1 MEEPQ
6 NVPNGIKGCSRIVLQ
21 GFGNVGLHSMR
32 YLHRYGA
39 KCIGVGE
46 MDGSIW
52 NPNGIDPK
60 ELEDY
65 KLVSG
70 PQCNRVGSLNMDA
83 NCSLINNHHHGRVG
97 AEHRCD
103 LRPQA
108 NGTIVGFPGSTPY
121 EGSILEA
128 DCDILIPAASE
139 KQLTKSNAHKIKAKV
154 RPSSLL
160 WAFTFHPG

>member
-1 MEEPQ
+1 
-6 NVPNGIKGCSRIVLQ
+6 
-21 GFGNVGLHSMR
+21 MR

-39 KCIGVGE
+39 KCVGIGE

-65 KLVSG
+65 KLVRG
-70 PQCNRVGSLNMDA
+70 PQCKRSRSLNTEA
-83 NCSLINNHHHGRVG
+83 NEHGQST
-97 AEHRCD
+97 RCD
-103 LRPQA
+103 LRRQA
-108 NGTIVGFPGSTPY
+108 NGTIVGFPDSTPY

-154 RPSSLL
+154 RPSSLP
-160 WAFTFHPG
+160 WAFMFRHG